1 MVISVKS
8 ALKSL
13 LSPVY
18 ACVSRMPLVRALV
31 AREVSRLASEPF
43 SAAIIDAFVQG
54 DCGSTYGLSAGDKTE
69 LVARFRN
76 SNANIQSGTS
86 PLVHTLLA
94 QEILSIPPDIKGDV
108 IECGAWKGASS
119 ASLSIVCGLAGRRLL
134 VCDSFEGLP
143 DDGEQLHVGLHTKL
157 YGRYQQGMFAGGLEE
172 VRENIRRCGDLD
184 ACMFIQGFF
193 SESLT
198 ALSDPIAFAFLDVDL
213 VSSTRDCLRHIWP
226 LLIENGALYSDDA
239 GDLAVVGVFFDEAW
253 WRDSLGCAAP
263 GYVGS
268 GCGIPLNPSS
278 SSIGYTRKTGRF
290 DPTCWV
296 KDPYLHHR
304 EGH

>member
-1 MVISVKS
+1 MVFDVKS
-8 ALKSL
+8 ALRKL

-18 ACVSRMPLVRALV
+18 VCVARMPFARSLV
-31 AREVSRLASEPF
+31 AREVGRLASEPF
-43 SAAIIDAFVQG
+43 SAAIIDAFIHG
-54 DCGSTYGLSAGDKTE
+54 ECGSAYGLSAKDKMD

-86 PLVHTLLA
+86 PLVHTILA
-94 QEILSIPPDIKGDV
+94 QEILSIPADVPGDV
-108 IECGAWKGASS
+108 IECGVWKGASS
-119 ASLSIVCGLAGRRLL
+119 ASLSLVCGLAGRRLL

-143 DDGEQLHVGLHTKL
+143 DDGEQLHYGLHTKR

-172 VRENIRRCGDLD
+172 VRENIRRCGNLD
-184 ACMFIQGFF
+184 ACTFISGFF

-226 LLIENGALYSDDA
+226 LLVEHGALYSDDA
-239 GDLAVVGVFFDEAW
+239 GDLAVVGVFFDAAW
-253 WRDSLGCAAP
+253 WQENLGCAAP

-268 GCGIPLNPSS
+268 GCGIPLNPAA
-278 SSIGYTRKTGRF
+278 SSIGYTRKIGRF
-290 DPTCWV
+290 DPTGWV
-296 KDPYLHHR
+296 KDPYLHHA
-304 EGH
+304 